1 MEARTV
7 NKTPTTSGLGMGSDR
22 HSRQTFKAGDES
34 RSMFE
39 SLESRLLLSAD
50 NGLRAVYYDNM
61 DFTNPVLSRV
71 DTNINF
77 DWASGSPD
85 ARVAADTFSARWTGK
100 IVPLYTETYTFTTY
114 SDDGVKLWINGKSVI
129 DSWINQDGSIPR
141 TGTIDLEAGKQYD
154 LQLDYFDNTGGA
166 KVELYWQSVSQ
177 AYQAVPSS
185 QLLLGDEGLRADYF
199 DDWSLTAADWQ
210 FTRNEAVNFDWG
222 YGSPATSM
230 GPETFSV
237 RWAGQIIPQFTEQY
251 TFYVDRDGGSRLWV
265 NNTLLIDNWDTP
277 ASGEASATINLTAG
291 QKTSIKLEYRET
303 TGLAKTKL
311 SWSSASTTKQ
321 VIPDTQLYPFSAPID
336 ITSGG
341 TYIGSW
347 ESLDPAVEAVR
358 VNTVDPVTIDHSTIR
373 SRSALIRAGSY
384 VHHTK
389 TTVLNTSGYALNPN
403 VYGQAPGR
411 FFGAEAFDSVDIENC
426 YMEGTNGIY
435 LNNYAY
441 RGSTA
446 TILNNV
452 ALNIDSRKSDGDGGY
467 MDFEARTPKAGG
479 ATEYGHINGHFVLFN
494 GSRDMV
500 NTEIAWNQVINEV
513 GKSRVEDNINM
524 YLSSGTAASPI
535 LIHDNYID
543 GAYSIAPW
551 MTGTTEDANYTYGW
565 GYAGSGMVLGDGL
578 GTVPADTSA
587 FIEAYNN
594 QVVGTR
600 KGISV
605 AAGHDIN
612 VHDNYLLDDGY
623 LPDGQYSATMT
634 SGMSVYDGYNS
645 GGGLFYNN
653 IASNNQVG
661 WMQRSATGSGNMYLY
676 YDKMA
681 FGAGWFRDANGVNY
695 TGDALPSFEWY
706 QIKMQMDFTA
716 NSGQG
721 AGTLYYRSDTD
732 GDADFTDETWIAD
745 SVISNVNLGLSTAPL
760 DGRNPKNWGQ
770 VRYRSD
776 TTSGQLIDDML
787 VTVGGTS
794 TRLSINFESPT
805 YTIGQP
811 LARDYTDN
819 NPAGQDGWTD
829 VGTGN
834 FGTVV
839 ASPAGKSGSQAA
851 GGVVNAWR
859 AAPYG
864 FTGGETDV
872 QASFYSYSG
881 IDGRNDWWLPGAVPG
896 YTNTAITGP
905 LTAQMEAD
913 VFTAWQDKLATH
925 AATLGPITPAP
936 DVDPA
941 TRFLIDFESPS
952 YTLGQQLVGQDG
964 WTTSYSGPGSIVATP
979 GPINGTQVVQGSYNG
994 SKPVSY
1000 NFTGGETNVQLT
1012 FFGYSGDNYTGP
1024 RVSLN
1029 NDYMYFTV
1037 VPRAIMRNNAGTITN
1052 GDYHPANTWVQE
1064 RVVMDFTA
1072 NSGQG
1077 AATVY
1082 TRTDVN
1088 GNGDFTDEAWVID
1101 SVLQNVNLGLSAGQ
1115 PANWGYL
1122 RLRIDGANGKADN
1135 IQLTVDS
1142 TVPQPVAKFTTTFE
1156 SPTYTVDQQLVGQD
1170 GWTYVAGNGMV
1181 RTGIAGKSGSQM
1193 AEGQVN
1199 AWKAITTANRL
1210 PATGIAEL
1218 TFFGYSADNY
1228 TGPRVSLFND
1238 NVAFHVVPRAQ
1249 LRDAN
1254 GVYYY
1259 GDYHPQN
1266 TWVQERVLLDLAAN
1280 SGHGAVTVYTRT
1292 DTNADGDFTDETWIV
1307 DSTLQ
1312 NINLGTASIP
1322 ANWNSVRL
1330 RIDGANGKGDD
1341 IALNYLQGAVNSAP
1355 TVAGAGFEAPSTSSY
1370 IYDPTGSGWAFTGN
1384 AGIQA
1389 NGSALGAPTAP
1400 NGTQTAFLQS
1410 AGAGVTGQNGRL
1422 SQTLNFTTAGQY
1434 ALNFKIAQRSYSPG
1448 GTQVL
1453 GVYLDG
1459 VFLQSFT
1466 PGSSTSW
1473 DTVSLNFNIALTGNH
1488 TLMFAAMNSGGD
1500 QSLFLD
1506 DIHLANVV

>member
-1 MEARTV
+1 
-7 NKTPTTSGLGMGSDR
+7 MGSDR
-22 HSRQTFKAGDES
+22 HSLQTFKAGDGV

-39 SLESRLLLSAD
+39 TLESRLLLSAD

-71 DTNINF
+71 DANINF
-77 DWASGSPD
+77 NWASGSPD
-85 ARVAADTFSARWTGK
+85 ARVGADTFSARWTGK
-100 IVPLYTETYTFTTY
+100 IVPLYTQAYTFTTY
-114 SDDGVKLWINGKSVI
+114 SDDGVRLWINGKSVI

-141 TGTIDLEAGKQYD
+141 TGTIDLEAGKEYD
-154 LQLDYFDNTGGA
+154 LQLDYFESAGGA

-199 DDWSLTAADWQ
+199 DDGSLTATDWQ

-222 YGSPATSM
+222 YGSPAASM

-265 NNTLLIDNWDTP
+265 NDTLLIDNWNTP
-277 ASGEASATINLTAG
+277 AGGEASATINLTAG

-336 ITSGG
+336 ITAGG

-347 ESLDPAVEAVR
+347 ESLDPAVAAVR
-358 VNTVDPVTIDHSTIR
+358 VNTADPVTIDHSTVR
-373 SRSALIRAGSY
+373 SRGTLIQAGSY
-384 VHHTK
+384 VNHTK

-411 FFGAEAFDSVDIENC
+411 FFGAWAYDSVILEHN

-435 LNNYAY
+435 LQGALY
-441 RGSTA
+441 RGTTA
-446 TILNNV
+446 TILYNS
-452 ALNIDSRKSDGDGGY
+452 ALNIDSRKSDGNGGY
-467 MDFEARTPKAGG
+467 LDFEARTPKAGG

-494 GSRDMV
+494 ASRDMV
-500 NTEIAWNQVINEV
+500 NTEIAWNQVMNEV

-524 YLSSGTAASPI
+524 YLSSGTASSPI

-551 MTGTTEDANYTYGW
+551 MTGTTEDANYVYNW
-565 GYAGSGMVLGDGL
+565 GYSGSGMVLGDGV
-578 GTVPADTSA
+578 GSVPADTSA
-587 FIEAYNN
+587 FIEAYDN

-623 LPDGQYSATMT
+623 LPDGQYAATMT
-634 SGMSVYDGYNS
+634 SGLSIYDGYNS

-661 WMQRSATGSGNMYLY
+661 WMQRFATTYGGSVYLRD
-676 YDKMA
+676 DKMA
-681 FGAGWFRDANGVNY
+681 IGAGSFKDANGVSY
-695 TGDALPSFEWY
+695 TGDVLPSFQWH
-706 QIKMQMDFTA
+706 QLKMQMDFTA

-721 AGTLYYRSDTD
+721 AGTLYHRSDTD
-732 GDADFTDETWIAD
+732 GDGDFTDEAWIAD
-745 SVISNVNLGLSTAPL
+745 SVIANVNLGLSTAPL
-760 DGRNPKNWGQ
+760 DGRNPKNWGGI
-770 VRYRSD
+770 RYRGD
-776 TTSGQLIDDML
+776 ISGAAFLDDLL
-787 VTVGGTS
+787 VTVPGSGD
-794 TRLSINFESPT
+794 RLNIDFESPT

-851 GGVVNAWR
+851 AGQVHAWR
-859 AAPYG
+859 AASYG
-864 FTGGETDV
+864 FTGNETDV
-872 QASFYSYSG
+872 EVTFFTSLG
-881 IDGRNDWWLPGAVPG
+881 VDGRNDYWLPGAVPG
-896 YTNTAITGP
+896 YTNYAIPGP

-936 DVDPA
+936 DIDPA
-941 TRFLIDFESPS
+941 TRFLIDFESPT
-952 YTLGQQLVGQDG
+952 YTLGQNLVGQDG

-979 GPINGTQVVQGSYNG
+979 APLGGTQVVQGTYNG
-994 SKPVSY
+994 SKLVPY
-1000 NFTGGETNVQLT
+1000 NFTGDETNVQLT
-1012 FFGYSGDNYTGP
+1012 YFSYGSNIYAGS
-1024 RVSLN
+1024 RVSFY
-1029 NDYMYFTV
+1029 NDNVAFYILS
-1037 VPRAIMRNNAGTITN
+1037 RATMRDAN
-1052 GDYHPANTWVQE
+1052 GVTTQGDTHPFNTWVQG
-1064 RVVMDFTA
+1064 RIVMDFTA

-1088 GNGDFTDEAWVID
+1088 GNGIFTDEAWVID
-1101 SVLQNVNLGLSAGQ
+1101 SVLQNVNLGLSTSPTDGRN
-1115 PANWGYL
+1115 PANWHYL
-1122 RLRIDGANGKADN
+1122 RLRIDDATARADN
-1135 IQLTVDS
+1135 IQVTVDS

-1181 RTGIAGKSGSQM
+1181 RAGIAGKWGGQM

-1210 PATGIAEL
+1210 PATGIAEV
-1218 TFFGYSADNY
+1218 TFFGYSTDNY
-1228 TGPRVSLFND
+1228 SGPRVSLFND

-1266 TWVQERVLLDLAAN
+1266 TWVQERVLIDLAAN
-1280 SGHGAVTVYTRT
+1280 GGHGAVTVYTRT
-1292 DTNADGDFTDETWIV
+1292 DTNADGDFADEAWIV

-1330 RIDGANGKGDD
+1330 RIDGSNGKGDD
-1341 IALNYLQGAVNSAP
+1341 IAVNYLQGATSIDQAQQLLAMSPTTSPSQPASFVAAP
-1355 TVAGAGFEAPSTSSY
+1355 ATTSSA
-1370 IYDPTGSGWAFTGN
+1370 IFATTTSTTTSAAAILDTTTLWNDVSDPLATTP
-1384 AGIQA
+1384 
-1389 NGSALGAPTAP
+1389 ALPA
-1400 NGTQTAFLQS
+1400 
-1410 AGAGVTGQNGRL
+1410 
-1422 SQTLNFTTAGQY
+1422 
-1434 ALNFKIAQRSYSPG
+1434 
-1448 GTQVL
+1448 
-1453 GVYLDG
+1453 
-1459 VFLQSFT
+1459 
-1466 PGSSTSW
+1466 
-1473 DTVSLNFNIALTGNH
+1473 
-1488 TLMFAAMNSGGD
+1488 
-1500 QSLFLD
+1500 
-1506 DIHLANVV
+1506 